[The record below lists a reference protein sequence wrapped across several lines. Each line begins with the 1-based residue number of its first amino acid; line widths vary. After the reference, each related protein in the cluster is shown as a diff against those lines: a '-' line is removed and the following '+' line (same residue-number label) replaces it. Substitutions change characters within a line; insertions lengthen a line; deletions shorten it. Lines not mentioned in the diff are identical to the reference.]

1 MKLID
6 HIAARGLTVAEAA
19 RELQRLGHGGQETL
33 RLQALHR
40 TLPRRREDFERIAR
54 WSRFAVMPNDFFP
67 ELLEEAG
74 EVAASPAPIDAYASV
89 GHPTSDRPV
98 FHGDRIERG
107 TDGHHEKG
115 SRNAAG

>member
-19 RELQRLGHGGQETL
+19 RELQTGHETL

-40 TLPRRREDFERIAR
+40 TLPRRRADYQRIAR
-54 WSRFAVMPNDFFP
+54 WSGFAVMPNDFFP
-67 ELLEEAG
+67 ELMEEAG
-74 EVAASPAPIDAYASV
+74 EVAASPAGSRSDACGAAHPSV
-89 GHPTSDRPV
+89 DRPV

-107 TDGHHEKG
+107 TDERHEKG
-115 SRNAAG
+115 SQNVAG